1 MEAKWQLPMYISSL
15 LSSQKLDT
23 GLTNAS
29 VLYVVHVLLA
39 TVNHTYLKIRVLCE
53 PDTLVLV
60 VCDIIVR
67 IILCVKECMI

>member
-39 TVNHTYLKIRVLCE
+39 TVNHTYLKIAVLCE